1 VREEVWSGSG
11 LGGVLE
17 RKTGALG
24 LGRSGLLSLSLSLSL
39 CLCLCLCLSRAP
51 RRWLENRRR
60 YTPRR
65 SRMCALTAP

>member
-39 CLCLCLCLSRAP
+39 SVSVSVS
-51 RRWLENRRR
+51 LEH
-60 YTPRR
+60 PGDG
-65 SRMCALTAP
+65 